1 MVEPAGRGA
10 EEIDRR
16 LREHLSG
23 RADVAFAYLY
33 GSRAKGT
40 ADEESDV
47 DVAVHFG
54 ADTHREADE
63 RAGSAGRD
71 GTIGRRKA
79 ALQLEGA
86 LERELGRPVQVV
98 VLEDAPPGL
107 AHNVLDTGR
116 LVVNRDDGTRRRFF
130 VDHCRRYFDTEHIR
144 RIFDRYRQRRI
155 EEGAFGGGER
165 DGP

>member
-1 MVEPAGRGA
+1 MAEPAASDA

-40 ADEESDV
+40 AGEESDV

-54 ADTHREADE
+54 ADARREAGE
-63 RAGSAGRD
+63 RAGPGGRP
-71 GTIGRRKA
+71 GTVGRQKA
-79 ALQLEGA
+79 ALKLEGA

-116 LVVNRDDGTRRRFF
+116 LVFSRDDGTRRRFF

-165 DGP
+165 DRP

>member
-1 MVEPAGRGA
+1 MAEPAGTDA
-10 EEIDRR
+10 EVLDRR
-16 LREHLSG
+16 LGEHLAG

-33 GSRAKGT
+33 GSWAKGT
-40 ADEESDV
+40 GGEGSDV

-54 ADTHREADE
+54 TDRHGESGE
-63 RAGSAGRD
+63 RAGSADRS
-71 GTIGRRKA
+71 GTVDRREA
-79 ALQLEGA
+79 ALELEGT

-116 LVVNRDDGTRRRFF
+116 LVACRDDAARRRFF
-130 VDHCRRYFDTEHIR
+130 VDHCRRYFDTETIR